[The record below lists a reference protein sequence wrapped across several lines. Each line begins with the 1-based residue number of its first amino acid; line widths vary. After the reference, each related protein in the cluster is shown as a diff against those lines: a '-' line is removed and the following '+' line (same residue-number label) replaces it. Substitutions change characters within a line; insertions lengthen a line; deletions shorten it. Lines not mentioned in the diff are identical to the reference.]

1 MIWKG
6 MDFGITLM
14 KFCILHKSLLSFLLT
29 GIFFCCF
36 LTNLSGLHP
45 VFCLYRM
52 NIISLLEILV
62 C

>member
-29 GIFFCCF
+29 GIFFLLFPNKSFWTTSCV
-36 LTNLSGLHP
+36 LSL
-45 VFCLYRM
+45 
-52 NIISLLEILV
+52 
-62 C
+62 

>member
-1 MIWKG
+1 MEWHG
-6 MDFGITLM
+6 LWNHTDEVLHITQVT
-14 KFCILHKSLLSFLLT
+14 SQLLAY
-29 GIFFCCF
+29 GYFFFVCF